1 MDLTITERVVEG
13 VLVMDLAGTITLGES
28 ANYLRGH
35 LKEALAEG
43 DAQLVLDFSRVTYV
57 DSAGLGA
64 LVACCT
70 TARNGGGT
78 VKLAHLNQQFRELL
92 QITKLYTVFDVHD
105 DEAKAISSFEKAA
118 GA

>member
-78 VKLAHLNQQFRELL
+78 VKLARLNQQFRELL
-92 QITKLYTVFDVHD
+92 LITKLFGIFDVYPTVED
-105 DEAKAISSFEKAA
+105 AVRSFAQPA
-118 GA
+118 

>member
-1 MDLTITERVVEG
+1 MDLTITQRVLEG
-13 VLVMDLAGTITLGES
+13 ILVMDLAGTIKLGES
-28 ANYLRGH
+28 ANYLRSH
-35 LKEALAEG
+35 LKEALAGG

-78 VKLAHLNQQFRELL
+78 VKLAHLNQQFRDLL
-92 QITKLYTVFDVHD
+92 HITKLSGVFDVHPTVE
-105 DEAKAISSFEKAA
+105 EALRSFAQPA
-118 GA
+118 

>member
-1 MDLTITERVVEG
+1 MDLTITERVLQG
-13 VLVMDLAGTITLGES
+13 VLVMDLAGTLTLGES
-28 ANYLRGH
+28 ANYLRGR
-35 LKEALAEG
+35 LKDVLVGG

-92 QITKLYTVFDVHD
+92 PITKLSGIFDVHPTVE
-105 DEAKAISSFEKAA
+105 EALRSFGQPA
-118 GA
+118 

>member
-1 MDLTITERVVEG
+1 MDLKITERVVEG
-13 VLVMDLAGTITLGES
+13 VVVMDLAGTITLGES

-78 VKLAHLNQQFRELL
+78 VKLARLNQQFRDLL
-92 QITKLYTVFDVHD
+92 QITKLSGIFDVHATVED
-105 DEAKAISSFEKAA
+105 ALRSFVQPA
-118 GA
+118 